1 MGKVGSAYSKPS
13 TWKLF
18 PLQLSCAYCV
28 DNWSLPCARTYI
40 HIYIHIYIH
49 TYIHTYLPTPAGYVS
64 LNRLPGLLAAEII
77 SHGKGIGGFP
87 GAHIHLRL
95 PFPPITAPA
104 FEPVLRGCQL
114 VTRRRHGSV
123 DSRDIEQASVWPP
136 SPD

>member
-1 MGKVGSAYSKPS
+1 MRKVGSAYSKPS
-13 TWKLF
+13 TWNCSHYSS
-18 PLQLSCAYCV
+18 PLRIALATGHSPAHVHTYC
-28 DNWSLPCARTYI
+28 T
-40 HIYIHIYIH
+40 HTH
-49 TYIHTYLPTPAGYVS
+49 TYILHTYLHTSAGYVS
-64 LNRLPGLLAAEII
+64 LKCLPGFLAADIT
-77 SHGKGIGGFP
+77 SHGESIGGFP

-136 SPD
+136 RPRLRR